1 MKENCDIFSV
11 KMYTDF
17 LQAID
22 LGIFPNTM
30 KNAEVTPVFKK
41 GDRLNISNY
50 RPVSI
55 LPSDSKIFEKLLFSQ
70 INNYIDPYLSIYPCG
85 FRK

>member
-1 MKENCDIFSV
+1 
-11 KMYTDF
+11 MYIDF

-30 KNAEVTPVFKK
+30 KNADVTPVFKK
-41 GDRLNISNY
+41 GDRLNTSNY

-55 LPSDSKIFEKLLFSQ
+55 LSSDSNIFEKLLFSQ
-70 INNYIDPYLSIYPCG
+70 ILLIPTYQYMYVN
-85 FRK
+85 FVKV

>member
-1 MKENCDIFSV
+1 
-11 KMYTDF
+11 MYIDF

-30 KNAEVTPVFKK
+30 KNADVTPVIKK
-41 GDRLNISNY
+41 GDRFNTSNY

-55 LPSDSKIFEKLLFSQ
+55 LPSDSNIFEKLLFSQ
-70 INNYIDPYLSIYPCG
+70 ILLIPTYQYIYVN
-85 FRK
+85 FVKV